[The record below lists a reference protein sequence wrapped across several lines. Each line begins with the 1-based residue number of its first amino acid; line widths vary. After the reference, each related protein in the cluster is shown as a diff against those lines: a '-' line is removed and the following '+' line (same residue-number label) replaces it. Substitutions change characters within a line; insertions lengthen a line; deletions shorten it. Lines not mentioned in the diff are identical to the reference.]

1 MNQLHTHMHKLPKGT
16 FSKLATCASLFIFA
30 VAITTPVFAQESE
43 PVEEP
48 VVEEVDDV
56 VIPDTPQEGEETEVE
71 EVAVEEVV
79 VGELWEKRNHPAYP
93 LPAVEEVV
101 LPEVPVL
108 SEKEI
113 AQLHQDEARQMEV
126 AMGTKLAAEAAAA
139 AEAGRWRESA
149 SKYLEANA
157 YLPNDPAILQGLQY
171 AYSMLDQGPLLDKYE
186 KQIQMEREAA
196 RAMFDAAISSAEQ
209 RLMRQDYDYARRE
222 VERAIVRLERNDR
235 SLFSETEFNQ
245 RFMSAK
251 TLLSQISQ
259 QNEQWQQQRLIQEAA
274 ERNVAQS
281 ERQSVEAQKRV
292 QLINNNMKRVRQL
305 QLEHKYEQALDI
317 VNEILFIDE
326 HNLGALAL
334 RDSIQQTMIYRQ
346 FDTYRRDK
354 EFGFSEMRVDNE
366 GALVAPT
373 VSYSGSGDLSTN
385 ALMNYPNDW
394 LDLTQRRLHSVSGFS
409 ETYENRLIKVAMEKT
424 THSSHD
430 FGGKTF
436 EEAIDEIK
444 AEANLESAFFEDWS
458 RIAVALDMKEEDVK
472 EMSIE
477 DLQMGDIPL
486 MNVLKRVLDYIN
498 VKNEAQEDADMRIWF
513 DIRDGVLEIS
523 MEKALTDHT
532 YIEVYNV
539 TDLLFEIRDFWAPPL
554 ALGGGGGTGGGGQ
567 GGGQGG
573 RGGGSGSGGN
583 IQGIFGSPALAA
595 PGGGS
600 GGAGG
605 GGSGGSGGG
614 SGGIG
619 QGEEQEAKTREELM
633 EELSDLIQKYITSPT
648 GAWEWDDDGQH
659 EIDALNNNFIIKQTP
674 AVHREITALLAKLRE
689 VRALQFNVESR
700 FLQISTDW
708 FEQIGFDLDLYFNTN
723 NGFFDAV
730 SNPETGNP
738 NMQLSDFFAPGTAQF
753 NGPTILGG
761 FMEDPDNP
769 GQMIPAF
776 PANVINTSDMVGTL
790 VDGQIVYNM
799 GSNQPNP
806 FGIQNNGNG
815 LSPLGIVQGH
825 DQLIKTIGNFSSF
838 GKTIVNSN
846 PALGFGLQFLDD
858 VQVDLMIEATQADS
872 RNTILTAPRLTLHN
886 GQRAWIQVTRR
897 IAYVARLELSSNSG
911 AIGYQPVIEDAPAG
925 FSFEIHGVISADRR
939 YVTMEVDFVITEVE
953 FNATADFQA
962 AAAGGS
968 DGGGGGAVTI
978 KSSVDLPTSLDHRI
992 RTTVS
997 VPDKGTAL
1005 LGGQRT
1011 VREYETEVG
1020 VPILSKIPY
1029 INRFFTNRTTS
1040 REESTLIILLRPE
1053 IIIQQENEEML
1064 FSRSLLDVGSGDSF
1078 LR

>member
-1 MNQLHTHMHKLPKGT
+1 MTRFIDRLRLHV
-16 FSKLATCASLFIFA
+16 LASQPFCILFCASALV
-30 VAITTPVFAQESE
+30 VATTMTTSVNAQDSE

-48 VVEEVDDV
+48 SIEEPVIEDGDDV
-56 VIPDTPQEGEETEVE
+56 VIPDTPAEVE
-71 EVAVEEVV
+71 AEIVEEEVV
-79 VGELWEKRNHPAYP
+79 EV
-93 LPAVEEVV
+93 EVV
-101 LPEVPVL
+101 LPAPPEV
-108 SEKEI
+108 SAEE
-113 AQLHQDEARQMEV
+113 QARIEE
-126 AMGTKLAAEAAAA
+126 AEALEQQRQLGQILKSEATEAAK
-139 AEAGRWRESA
+139 AGRWRESA
-149 SKYLEANA
+149 SKYLEANG
-157 YLPNDPAILQGLQY
+157 YLPNDPEIIQGLQY
-171 AYSMLDQGPLLDKYE
+171 AYSMLDQGPLLDQYQ
-186 KQIQMEREAA
+186 KQVHMEREAA
-196 RAMFDAAISSAEQ
+196 RAMFDAAIGSANQ
-209 RLMRQDYDYARRE
+209 RLARQDFDYARRE
-222 VERAIVRLERNDR
+222 VERAIVRLERNDKT
-235 SLFSETEFNQ
+235 LFSEAEFNQ
-245 RFMSAK
+245 RLSTAK
-251 TLLSQISQ
+251 TLLSQIAQ
-259 QNEQWQQQRLIQEAA
+259 QNDQWQQQRLLQEAG
-274 ERNVAQS
+274 ERSAAQS
-281 ERQSVEAQKRV
+281 NRQNAEAKKRI

-305 QLEHKYEQALDI
+305 QLEHKYAQALDI

-326 HNLGALAL
+326 HNAGALVL
-334 RDSIQQTMIYRQ
+334 RDALQQTMLYRQ
-346 FDTYRRDK
+346 WDSNQRAK
-354 EFGFSEMRVDNE
+354 EYGFSGLRVDNE
-366 GALVAPT
+366 GALVAPQ
-373 VSYSGSGDLSTN
+373 VNFEKNQGDLSTN
-385 ALMNYPNDW
+385 ELMSYPNEW
-394 LDLTQRRLHSVSGFS
+394 LDLTERRAHSVSGFS
-409 ETYENRLIKVAMEKT
+409 ETYENRTIKVAMEKT

-430 FGGKTF
+430 FGGRTF

-444 AEANLESAFFEDWS
+444 EEAKLESAFFEDWS
-458 RIAVALDMKEEDVK
+458 RIASALDMSEDDVK
-472 EMSIE
+472 GIMIE

-486 MNVLKRVLDYIN
+486 MNVLRRVLDYIN
-498 VKNEAQEDADMRIWF
+498 VKNEAQEDSDMRIWY
-513 DIRDGVLEIS
+513 DIRDGVLEVS

-554 ALGGGGGTGGGGQ
+554 ALGGGGGTGGGS
-567 GGGQGG
+567 GGSGG
-573 RGGGSGSGGN
+573 RGGSGGAGGGGN
-583 IQGIFGSPALAA
+583 IQGIFGSPSASGPMAA

-605 GGSGGSGGG
+605 GSGGGGQGGG

-633 EELSDLIQKYITSPT
+633 LELSDLITKYITSPT
-648 GAWEWDDDGQH
+648 GAWEWGDDGQH

-674 AVHREITALLAKLRE
+674 GVHREITSLLAKLRE

-723 NGFFDAV
+723 DGFFDAV
-730 SNPETGNP
+730 HDYDENA
-738 NMQLSDFFAPGTAQF
+738 QLSDFFAPGTAQF
-753 NGPTILGG
+753 NGPLIYGG
-761 FMEDPDNP
+761 FEDDGNGNMVPS
-769 GQMIPAF
+769 F
-776 PANVINTSDMVGTL
+776 PATNTATGHMVGL
-790 VDGQIVYNM
+790 LQPDGTIAYQMNADGRV
-799 GSNQPNP
+799 
-806 FGIQNNGNG
+806 FGLAGPAGNG

-838 GKTIVNSN
+838 GKTIVNAN

-858 VQVDLMIEATQADS
+858 VQVDLMIEATQADQ

-897 IAYVARLELSSNSG
+897 IAYVASLNLNSNSG

-953 FNATADFQA
+953 FNATADFEA

-968 DGGGGGAVTI
+968 DGGGSAVTI

-1029 INRFFTNRTTS
+1029 LNRFFTNRTTS
-1040 REESTLIILLRPE
+1040 REESTLLILLRPE

-1064 FSRSLLDVGSGDSF
+1064 FTRSLLDSGSSDSF

>member
-1 MNQLHTHMHKLPKGT
+1 MTRFIDRIRLHVLVSQP
-16 FSKLATCASLFIFA
+16 LCILICASALV
-30 VAITTPVFAQESE
+30 VATAMTTSVNAQDSE

-48 VVEEVDDV
+48 SIDEPVEEPVIEDGDDV
-56 VIPDTPQEGEETEVE
+56 VIPDAPE
-71 EVAVEEVV
+71 EVIEEEVV
-79 VGELWEKRNHPAYP
+79 EEEVVEEE
-93 LPAVEEVV
+93 VEEEVV
-101 LPEVPVL
+101 LPEPP
-108 SEKEI
+108 
-113 AQLHQDEARQMEV
+113 EV
-126 AMGTKLAAEAAAA
+126 TAEEQVRIEEAEALNLQRQLGEISKLEAADA
-139 AEAGRWRESA
+139 AKAGRWRESA
-149 SKYLEANA
+149 SKYLEANG
-157 YLPNDPAILQGLQY
+157 YLPNDPEIIQGLQH
-171 AYSMLDQGPLLDKYE
+171 AYSMLDQGPLLDQYQ
-186 KQIQMEREAA
+186 KQVHMEREAA
-196 RAMFDAAISSAEQ
+196 RAMFDAAIGSANQ
-209 RLMRQDYDYARRE
+209 RLMRQDFDYARRE
-222 VERAIVRLERNDR
+222 VERAIVRLERNDK
-235 SLFSETEFNQ
+235 SLFSEVEFNQ
-245 RFMSAK
+245 RLSTAK
-251 TLLSQISQ
+251 TLLSQIAQ
-259 QNEQWQQQRLIQEAA
+259 QNDQWQQQRLLQEAA
-274 ERNVAQS
+274 ERSAAQS
-281 ERQSVEAQKRV
+281 NRQMEEAKKRI

-305 QLEHKYEQALDI
+305 QLEHKYAQALDI

-326 HNLGALAL
+326 HNAGALVL
-334 RDSIQQTMIYRQ
+334 RDALQQTMIYREWDLNQ
-346 FDTYRRDK
+346 RAK
-354 EFGFSEMRVDNE
+354 EYGFSGLRVDNE
-366 GALVAPT
+366 GALVTPQ
-373 VSYSGSGDLSTN
+373 VNYDIGQGDLSTN
-385 ALMNYPNDW
+385 ELMSYPNEW
-394 LDLTQRRLHSVSGFS
+394 LDLTERRAHSVSGFS
-409 ETYENRLIKVAMEKT
+409 ETYENRAIKVAMEKT

-430 FGGKTF
+430 FGGRTF

-444 AEANLESAFFEDWS
+444 EEAKLESAFFEDWS
-458 RIAVALDMKEEDVK
+458 RIASALDMNEDDVK
-472 EMSIE
+472 GIMIE

-486 MNVLKRVLDYIN
+486 MNVLRRILSYVN

-554 ALGGGGGTGGGGQ
+554 ALGGGGGTGGGG
-567 GGGQGG
+567 GGGG
-573 RGGGSGSGGN
+573 RGGGGGGAGGGGS
-583 IQGIFGSPALAA
+583 IQGIFGSASANGPMAA

-605 GGSGGSGGG
+605 GSGGGGGGGG

-633 EELSDLIQKYITSPT
+633 EELSDLITKYITSPT

-674 AVHREITALLAKLRE
+674 GVHREITSLLAKLRE

-723 NGFFDAV
+723 DGFFDAV
-730 SNPETGNP
+730 QDYDENA
-738 NMQLSDFFAPGTAQF
+738 QLSDFFAPGTAQF
-753 NGPTILGG
+753 NGPLIYGG
-761 FMEDPDNP
+761 FEDDGNGNMVPS
-769 GQMIPAF
+769 F
-776 PANVINTSDMVGTL
+776 PATNTATGHMVGL
-790 VDGQIVYNM
+790 LQPDGTIDYQMNADGRV
-799 GSNQPNP
+799 
-806 FGIQNNGNG
+806 FGLAGPAGNG

-858 VQVDLMIEATQADS
+858 VQVDLMIEATQADQ

-897 IAYVARLELSSNSG
+897 IAYVASLELNSNSG

-953 FNATADFQA
+953 FNATADFEA

-968 DGGGGGAVTI
+968 DGGGSAVTI

-1029 INRFFTNRTTS
+1029 LNRFFTNRTTS
-1040 REESTLIILLRPE
+1040 REESTLLILLRPE

-1064 FSRSLLDVGSGDSF
+1064 FTRSLLDSGSSDSF

>member
-1 MNQLHTHMHKLPKGT
+1 
-16 FSKLATCASLFIFA
+16 
-30 VAITTPVFAQESE
+30 
-43 PVEEP
+43 
-48 VVEEVDDV
+48 
-56 VIPDTPQEGEETEVE
+56 
-71 EVAVEEVV
+71 
-79 VGELWEKRNHPAYP
+79 
-93 LPAVEEVV
+93 
-101 LPEVPVL
+101 
-108 SEKEI
+108 
-113 AQLHQDEARQMEV
+113 
-126 AMGTKLAAEAAAA
+126 
-139 AEAGRWRESA
+139 
-149 SKYLEANA
+149 
-157 YLPNDPAILQGLQY
+157 
-171 AYSMLDQGPLLDKYE
+171 
-186 KQIQMEREAA
+186 
-196 RAMFDAAISSAEQ
+196 
-209 RLMRQDYDYARRE
+209 
-222 VERAIVRLERNDR
+222 
-235 SLFSETEFNQ
+235 
-245 RFMSAK
+245 
-251 TLLSQISQ
+251 
-259 QNEQWQQQRLIQEAA
+259 
-274 ERNVAQS
+274 
-281 ERQSVEAQKRV
+281 
-292 QLINNNMKRVRQL
+292 
-305 QLEHKYEQALDI
+305 
-317 VNEILFIDE
+317 
-326 HNLGALAL
+326 
-334 RDSIQQTMIYRQ
+334 
-346 FDTYRRDK
+346 
-354 EFGFSEMRVDNE
+354 
-366 GALVAPT
+366 
-373 VSYSGSGDLSTN
+373 
-385 ALMNYPNDW
+385 
-394 LDLTQRRLHSVSGFS
+394 
-409 ETYENRLIKVAMEKT
+409 
-424 THSSHD
+424 
-430 FGGKTF
+430 
-436 EEAIDEIK
+436 
-444 AEANLESAFFEDWS
+444 
-458 RIAVALDMKEEDVK
+458 
-472 EMSIE
+472 
-477 DLQMGDIPL
+477 
-486 MNVLKRVLDYIN
+486 
-498 VKNEAQEDADMRIWF
+498 
-513 DIRDGVLEIS
+513 
-523 MEKALTDHT
+523 
-532 YIEVYNV
+532 
-539 TDLLFEIRDFWAPPL
+539 
-554 ALGGGGGTGGGGQ
+554 
-567 GGGQGG
+567 
-573 RGGGSGSGGN
+573 
-583 IQGIFGSPALAA
+583 
-595 PGGGS
+595 
-600 GGAGG
+600 
-605 GGSGGSGGG
+605 
-614 SGGIG
+614 
-619 QGEEQEAKTREELM
+619 
-633 EELSDLIQKYITSPT
+633 ELSDLIQKYITSPT

-730 SNPETGNP
+730 HDYDENA
-738 NMQLSDFFAPGTAQF
+738 QLSDFFAPGTGQ
-753 NGPTILGG
+753 PTTNLIYGG
-761 FMEDPDNP
+761 FQEDPDNP
-769 GQMIPAF
+769 GQMIPVF
-776 PANVINTSDMVGTL
+776 PATNTPTGHMVGL
-790 VDGQIVYNM
+790 LQPDGTIAYQMNADGRV
-799 GSNQPNP
+799 
-806 FGIQNNGNG
+806 FGLGGAAGNG

-897 IAYVARLELSSNSG
+897 IAYVARLELNSNSG